1 MTIHKKIKT
10 MFIFLKKYF
19 LIKNIIFFKKY
30 TISQFRRYVNNAEVT
45 PEDVLEANSA
55 YGCLGELA
63 VLVLPQQQISNIIR
77 K

>member
-1 MTIHKKIKT
+1 MKKD
-10 MFIFLKKYF
+10 LKKCLSFQSYV
-19 LIKNIIFFKKY
+19 FFKKY
-30 TISQFRRYVNNAEVT
+30 TISQFRRYVNNSEVT